1 MDREVAVTSF
11 SVEVGG
17 METNVGKISV
27 LFVIVLPVRGEP
39 VFAVIVGVEPFFSVI
54 VNVSPSDV
62 SVCSVTEAV
71 FVVSDVSIFLDV
83 NKTVDA
89 VVVESPGHD
98 VRSALGVEGEVI
110 DVLEQDSVNSEPL
123 VEPRVNINY
132 KVCHT

>member
-54 VNVSPSDV
+54 VNFSQSDV